1 MQSPGRAYAFGASGV
16 FASSIV
22 SVIAGV
28 LSLWLLAR
36 ILNTDEFAGY
46 VVAMSI
52 FVLVGYNAGLA
63 LERVLVLRLAELPA
77 QEDRLVGRGMMLRIL
92 GAMVALALMATAG
105 VLLYARFGGV
115 EGVWLTRMAP
125 IVLATTIA
133 VAISAWFQANHRVG
147 TSAVMQGLTDGSRC
161 FLFLLAY
168 LAGLGAA
175 AVASSAVL
183 AAVMPILILL
193 FLARGKSEP
202 EPSSFSL
209 GDVGLGLQFL
219 LMRVSQMGLRQFDII
234 IVGLF
239 ATSVEIAY
247 YAVAAR
253 ISAVAS
259 VGYTAF
265 SKTYVPRVRNHLAR
279 EDWPAIER
287 EFHAARLLSLL
298 ATLAAAILFY
308 VFGEYALA
316 IFGDFASG
324 YPALLILMAAQVLTA
339 AHSLHTEHLSM
350 SGHLKMAALIRVGT
364 TLVFVLALLVLVPQ
378 FSTLGAAISAAI
390 ASIVFSVAGS
400 LALTGLGRPR
410 PGKHS
415 ILPVAIIAAA
425 AMSVGALVPALWAA
439 ALGVL
444 LIATGALVVAERSWL
459 FHVIA
464 NLRAQ

>member
-22 SVIAGV
+22 SAVAGV

-63 LERVLVLRLAELPA
+63 LERVLVLRLAERPA
-77 QEDRLVGRGMMLRIL
+77 QDSLVGRGMMLRVL
-92 GAMVALALMATAG
+92 GSMVALALLATAG

-125 IVLATTIA
+125 IILATTVA
-133 VAISAWFQANHRVG
+133 VAVSAWFQANHRVG

-161 FLFLLAY
+161 FFFLLVF
-168 LAGLGAA
+168 LAGFGAA
-175 AVASSAVL
+175 SVAASAVL
-183 AAVMPILILL
+183 AAVVPILILL

-202 EPSSFSL
+202 EPSNFTL
-209 GDVGLGLQFL
+209 RDVGLGLQFL
-219 LMRVSQMGLRQFDII
+219 VMRVSQMGLRQFDII

-308 VFGEYALA
+308 VFGAVALG
-316 IFGDFASG
+316 IFGDFANG
-324 YPALLILMAAQVLTA
+324 YPALVILMAAQVLTA

-350 SGHLKMAALIRVGT
+350 SGHLTMAAAIRVT
-364 TLVFVLALLVLVPQ
+364 TTAVFVLALFLLVPHY
-378 FSTLGAAISAAI
+378 FTLGAAISAAI
-390 ASIVFSVAGS
+390 AAVVFSVAGS
-400 LALTGLGRPR
+400 LALWHLGRPR
-410 PGKHS
+410 PGKRS
-415 ILPVAIIAAA
+415 TVPVAVAAA
-425 AMSVGALVPALWAA
+425 TAMIVGALVPALWAP
-439 ALGVL
+439 ALAVL
-444 LIATGALVVAERSWL
+444 LAATGALVVAERSWL

-464 NLRAQ
+464 NLRSQ